1 VEDVWGGRGDSG
13 ILVRI
18 KGVNGRA
25 EPRVAHSRGRWWQKV
40 GDGGERGGPL
50 VGDLLWALAA
60 RWLWLLGRRDWFL
73 IRVTLCAP

>member
-40 GDGGERGGPL
+40 GDGRER
-50 VGDLLWALAA
+50 WS
-60 RWLWLLGRRDWFL
+60 LGRRL
-73 IRVTLCAP
+73 ALGSGGSLALAPRSA